1 MSHIVTMIPGDG
13 VGPEIIEVA
22 KACIAET
29 GVDVQW
35 DVQPAGMSAQQ
46 SRGALLP
53 RQVIDSIREN
63 RVALKGPLET
73 PIGSGYRS
81 VNVQL
86 RKDLNLYACVR
97 PCRYYPGIQTRIAD
111 PEAIDLVIIREN
123 MEDMYTGIE
132 FMEECGAETPLID
145 FLKQQQ
151 QGADLECD
159 TGFSIKPISRR
170 GSERVARFAF
180 EYARAYG
187 RKRISAVDKANIMK
201 YSDGVFMR
209 AAEKISADY
218 PDIEFEHKLV
228 DNMCMQLVQKPE
240 QYEVLVMPNLYG
252 DILSDL
258 CAGLIGG
265 LGVAPGANMGDS
277 YAVFE
282 PVHGTAPKYA
292 GADRANPTAILLS
305 SVLMLHHINES
316 AAAQRLEKAVAAVI
330 KEGIHVT
337 RDLKSPD
344 AAGQPTGTQAMG
356 GAVRDKIQSL

>member
-1 MSHIVTMIPGDG
+1 MSHTVTMIPGDG
-13 VGPEIIEVA
+13 VGPEIMEVA

-81 VNVQL
+81 LNVQL
-86 RKDLNLYACVR
+86 RKDLDLYAGVR
-97 PCRYYPGIQTRIAD
+97 PCRYYPGIQTRITD

-123 MEDMYTGIE
+123 MEDMYAGIE
-132 FMEECGAETPLID
+132 FMEKCGADTPLID
-145 FLKQQQ
+145 FLRQQE
-151 QGADLECD
+151 QGAGLECD

-201 YSDGVFMR
+201 YSDGMFMHE
-209 AAEKISADY
+209 AEKVSRDY
-218 PDIEFEHKLV
+218 PDIEYEHKLV
-228 DNMCMQLVQKPE
+228 DNMCMQLVQKPDR
-240 QYEVLVMPNLYG
+240 YEVLVMPNLYG

-258 CAGLIGG
+258 CAGMIGG
-265 LGVAPGANMGDS
+265 LGVAPGANMGNS

-282 PVHGTAPKYA
+282 AVHGTAPKYA
-292 GADRANPTAILLS
+292 GADRANPTAVLLS
-305 SVLMLHHINES
+305 AVLMLHHINET
-316 AAAQRLEKAVAAVI
+316 AAAERLEKAVAAVL
-330 KEGIHVT
+330 KAGTHVT
-337 RDLKSPD
+337 RDLKSTD
-344 AAGQPTGTQAMG
+344 AAGDPAGTQAMSR
-356 GAVRDKIQSL
+356 AVVEKIQSL